1 MRLDW
6 KRLLIQI
13 LSALA
18 CGMSAVNLGRL
29 TVPDVGAGPGEL
41 AGWVGL
47 PAVASLAG
55 LIAQRFVGGSATA
68 DEPGCAGHKEACDS
82 LYALAMDGQWE
93 RARRV
98 IDAWQDPS
106 VKRVVDAWQGKV
118 PPEAKP

>member
-1 MRLDW
+1 MRIDW

-18 CGMSAVNLGRL
+18 GGMSAVNLGRL
-29 TVPDVGAGPGEL
+29 TVPYVGAGPGEL

-55 LIAQRFVGGSATA
+55 LIAQRFVGGAATE
-68 DEPGCAGHKEACDS
+68 DKPGCAGHKKACDS
-82 LYALAMDGQWE
+82 LYELAMDGQWE
-93 RARRV
+93 RARRI

-106 VKRVVDAWQGKV
+106 IKRVIDAWQGKA
-118 PPEAKP
+118 PPEVQP

>member
-1 MRLDW
+1 MRWDW

-13 LSALA
+13 FAALA
-18 CGMSAVNLGRL
+18 GGMSAVNLGRL

-55 LIAQRFVGGSATA
+55 LIAQRFVGSSATA
-68 DEPGCAGHKEACDS
+68 DKPGCAGHKEACDS

-98 IDAWQDPS
+98 IDAWQGPA
-106 VKRVVDAWQGKV
+106 VKSAIDAWQGKA

>member
-1 MRLDW
+1 MRWDW

-13 LSALA
+13 FAALA
-18 CGMSAVNLGRL
+18 GGMASVNLGRL
-29 TVPDVGAGPGEL
+29 TVPDVGAGPGEF

-68 DEPGCAGHKEACDS
+68 DKPGCAGHREACDS

-98 IDAWQDPS
+98 IDAWQGPAVQS
-106 VKRVVDAWQGKV
+106 AIDAWQGKA